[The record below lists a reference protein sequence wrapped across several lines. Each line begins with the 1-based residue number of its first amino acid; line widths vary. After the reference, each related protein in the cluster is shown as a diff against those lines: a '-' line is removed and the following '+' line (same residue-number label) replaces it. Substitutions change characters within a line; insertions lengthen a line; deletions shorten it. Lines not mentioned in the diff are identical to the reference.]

1 MRRIWLY
8 ALPLALTAFNP
19 AIADAMG
26 GGARPSVAASA
37 LADGST
43 DQGYGSYTYSDVL
56 KPKGRERGDAA
67 EQIATRMARNAATL
81 SGRRRPMFAT
91 AATRTISACLRST
104 PA

>member
-43 DQGYGSYTYSDVL
+43 DQGHGSYTYSDVL

-67 EQIATRMARNAATL
+67 EQIATRACDAGSVDNIASASFNA
-81 SGRRRPMFAT
+81 
-91 AATRTISACLRST
+91 
-104 PA
+104 